1 MTGQQGELE
10 LRGHD
15 LPVSWDGR
23 AVTWSPWE
31 GPELGAVIFICPPPK
46 PRACPSCKSTAPSSR
61 ARGLGFDGELVVLRL
76 LAFRCPGCQL
86 DEVWDQTADA
96 WWTLGPEDYGD
107 AGSNP
112 PADRPAAP
120 EPAAGAARAA
130 AIARARL
137 EVDRA
142 RSRPDGG
149 LF

>member
-1 MTGQQGELE
+1 MSDQPQLE
-10 LRGHD
+10 LRAHD

-23 AVTWSPWE
+23 PVTWSPWE
-31 GPELGAVIFICPPPK
+31 GPEVGAVVFICPPPK
-46 PRACPSCKSTAPSSR
+46 PAKCPGCKSLAPSSR
-61 ARGLGFDGELVVLRL
+61 AKGLGFDAELVVLRL
-76 LAFRCPGCQL
+76 LAFRCPDCQL

-112 PADRPAAP
+112 PAPPPAVDKNRPGKR
-120 EPAAGAARAA
+120 EA

-137 EVDRA
+137 EVE
-142 RSRPDGG
+142 RSRGRNEDG